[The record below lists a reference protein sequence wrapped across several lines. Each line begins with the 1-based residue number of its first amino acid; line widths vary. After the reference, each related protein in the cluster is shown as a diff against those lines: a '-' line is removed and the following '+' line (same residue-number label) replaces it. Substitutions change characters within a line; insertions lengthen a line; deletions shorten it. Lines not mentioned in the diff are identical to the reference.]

1 MALGLHI
8 PAMGKFAPRNIQRS
22 MPSRINELP
31 ATPAPAQAHRE
42 ERSHPSRKSLHI
54 TATADPRPHVL
65 FIIDE
70 LWEMGGAERVLLKM
84 IRLLPRDK
92 FRCTLLTFKVRE
104 GIDELKTIGCP
115 LWVLPLG
122 RTYNWNA
129 FRAARQM
136 RRFIRRQQV
145 AIVHTF
151 FETSD
156 LWGALV
162 ARLSGCP
169 VVVSS
174 RRDLGI
180 LRSAKHHFA
189 YKLFRGLYDRVLTV
203 SPQVRDFCI
212 QTDGLNPK
220 KVLTLFN
227 GLEMGP
233 ILAAPSRELTRW
245 QNAIR
250 DDLPV
255 IITVANIRRVKGI
268 DVLVRAA
275 QVVCSR
281 YPQALVLVIGEPSE
295 PDYCD
300 ELKETV
306 LSLGLQSNF
315 RFMGSR
321 ADVISLLRMSDVFC
335 LPSRSEGF
343 SNALLEAMACRLP
356 CVATDVGGNR
366 EAIEDG
372 QSGFIVASE
381 DSQEMARRILA
392 LLDNRALATA
402 MGCRAEAVIRKK
414 FTAEAMMTNLI
425 EIYNGL
431 LQARERR

>member
-1 MALGLHI
+1 LHI
-8 PAMGKFAPRNIQRS
+8 AA
-22 MPSRINELP
+22 E
-31 ATPAPAQAHRE
+31 
-42 ERSHPSRKSLHI
+42 
-54 TATADPRPHVL
+54 ADPRPHVL
-65 FIIDE
+65 FMIDE

-84 IRLLPRDK
+84 IRLLPRDR

-104 GIDELKTIGCP
+104 GIDELRTIGCSV
-115 LWVLPLG
+115 WVVPLG

-129 FRAARQM
+129 FRAARQI
-136 RRFIRRQQV
+136 RRFIREQSV

-156 LWGALV
+156 LWGATV

-169 VVVSS
+169 VVISS

-180 LRSAKHHFA
+180 LRSAKHRIA
-189 YKLFRGLYDRVLTV
+189 YRLFRGLYDRVLAV

-212 QTDGLNPK
+212 QTDGLSPK

-227 GLEMGP
+227 GLELEP
-233 ILAAPSRELTRW
+233 ILAAPEREVTRW
-245 QNAIR
+245 RNAIH

-255 IITVANIRRVKGI
+255 IATVANIRRVKGI

-275 QVVCSR
+275 KFVCGR
-281 YPQALVLVIGEPSE
+281 YPQALFLVIGEPSE
-295 PDYCD
+295 QDYCD
-300 ELKETV
+300 ELKEAV
-306 LSLGLQSNF
+306 RSSGLQGNF

-321 ADVISLLRMSDVFC
+321 EDVFSLLRMSDVFC

-372 QSGFIVASE
+372 QSGYIVASE
-381 DSQEMARRILA
+381 DSQEMGRRILA

-402 MGCRAEAVIRKK
+402 MGRRAEAVIREK
-414 FTAEAMMTNLI
+414 FTAEAMMNNLM
-425 EIYNGL
+425 EIYSGL
-431 LQARERR
+431 LEARGRR